1 MKGIMTN
8 DRAGPDK
15 LDKYLGNNFLPKNAK
30 NYFQGTKIAMKKFL
44 MIFQTV
50 LILVILVFFPTTLLR
65 DQHLSSLLLF

>member
-15 LDKYLGNNFLPKNAK
+15 LDKYLDKIFFCQKNAK

-50 LILVILVFFPTTLLR
+50 LILVFFPTTLLR
-65 DQHLSSLLLF
+65 VQHLSSLLLF